1 MRTLRI
7 LALATATA
15 AGVFPQVSSERLLN
29 AENEPE
35 QWMTYSGSYKSQR
48 FSKLDQI
55 NRENIKNLELKWVF
69 QARSLEKFQATPL
82 VVDGVMY
89 LTEPPNNVVAID
101 AATGRS
107 FWKYTHNEP
116 AKVNTCCGRINRGL
130 AMAGDS
136 LFMGTV
142 DGRLLSLDAK
152 TGSVNWDITV
162 VDYTGGYS
170 ITLAPLIVKD
180 KIIIGTAG
188 GEYGIRGFL
197 QAHDVKTGKKL
208 WRFYT
213 IPGPG
218 EPGHETWEGDSWKRG
233 GGSAWL
239 TGSYDPDLNLLYWGT
254 GNPAPDWNADVRK
267 GDNLYSDS
275 VVALNPDNGKLK
287 WYYQFT
293 PHDEWDWDSV
303 QVPVLV
309 DREFKG
315 KQRKLILWG
324 NRNGFYY
331 VLDRATG
338 EFLLAKAFVYQNWA
352 KGIDENGRPIR
363 IAGAGPSKEGTKTY
377 PSVQGATNWYSPTY
391 SPKTG
396 LFYLPVWESYPSM
409 YYKGDP
415 TYTRGN
421 RYVGSLPEG
430 IYPNP
435 AKDAEPGYGAVRA
448 LDPETGELEWEF
460 KMAEVSES
468 GLMSTAGNVLFSG
481 SMQGQLVVLDVFNG
495 NLLWNLNL
503 GGRMTNS
510 PMTYQAGGKQFVAVN
525 AGHSLFV
532 FGLRD

>member
-1 MRTLRI
+1 MRTLQI

-15 AGVFPQVSSERLLN
+15 SGSFSQVSAERLLN
-29 AENEPE
+29 AENEPS
-35 QWMTYSGSYKSQR
+35 QWMTYSGTYKSQR

-55 NRENIKNLELKWVF
+55 NRQNVTQLELKWVF
-69 QARSLEKFQATPL
+69 QAESLDKFQSTPL

-101 AATGRS
+101 AATGRR

-116 AKVNTCCGRINRGL
+116 TKVNVCCGRVNRGL
-130 AMAGDS
+130 AIWKNS

-142 DGRLLSLDAK
+142 DGRLLSLDAQ

-162 VDYTGGYS
+162 VDYLGGYS
-170 ITLAPLIVKD
+170 ITLAPLIIKD

-197 QAHDVKTGKKL
+197 QAHDVRTGKKL

-233 GGSAWL
+233 GGSVWL
-239 TGSYDPDLNLLYWGT
+239 TGSYDPELNLTYWGI
-254 GNPAPDWNADVRK
+254 GNPSPDWNGDVRK

-275 VVALNPDNGKLK
+275 VVALNPDNGKLD

-293 PHDEWDWDSV
+293 PHDEWDWDAV
-303 QVPVLV
+303 QIPVLV
-309 DREFKG
+309 DRPFKG

-331 VLDRATG
+331 VLDRVTG
-338 EFLLAKAFVYQNWA
+338 EFLVAKAFVYQNWA
-352 KGIDENGRPIR
+352 KGIDKKGRPIR
-363 IAGAGPSKEGTKTY
+363 APNQGPSAEGTKTY

-391 SPKTG
+391 SPQTG
-396 LFYLPVWESYPSM
+396 LFYLSVWESYPST

-421 RYVGSLPEG
+421 RYVGSLPQG
-430 IYPNP
+430 IYPNTTT
-435 AKDAEPGYGAVRA
+435 DTEPGYGAVRA
-448 LDPETGELEWEF
+448 LAPETGELEWEF

-468 GLMSTAGNVLFSG
+468 GLMSTAGNILFSG
-481 SMQGQLVVLDVFNG
+481 SMQGQFVILDVFNG
-495 NLLWNLNL
+495 NLLWSMNL

-510 PMTYQAGGKQFVAVN
+510 PMTYQVEDSQFVAVS

-532 FGLRD
+532 FGLKD